1 MQQAQRVSDQTAFFL
16 AENNNAGYVVESGS
30 TTQIFSTPKDTR
42 TEDYVSG
49 RFG

>member
-16 AENNNAGYVVESGS
+16 AEEGQPGHVVEFGK
-30 TTQIFSTPKDTR
+30 TENLFSAPNDPR
-42 TEDYVSG
+42 TEDYVNG